1 MSDSFSEVTSQSWF
15 GRIGSSIK
23 GIIFGLILF
32 IVAFPVLF
40 WNEGRAVKTYKTL
53 KEGKGQVIT
62 VESATVDAANEG
74 KLVHMTGLATT
85 EEILADAT
93 FGISENAIK
102 IRRTVEMYQWQEKKS
117 SSKKKRVGGSEKT
130 TTTYNYSKVWS
141 DKLISSSKFKKSSE
155 HKNPSSMPYS
165 ENKVSAKT
173 VKVGAFD
180 LSSSLINK
188 VGPYEKMAMD
198 SSKTLPAEI
207 ASKGKIHDGSF
218 YIGTDPASPKVG
230 DVRISFQI
238 VKPLEVS
245 LVSQQL
251 GSSFEPFLS
260 KTGKTL
266 EMLSPGTLST
276 EAMFIQAEK
285 SNATLTLIL
294 RVVGFV
300 LMFIGLVMVLRPLSV
315 LADVLPFLGNLVSM
329 ATGLVAFLVA
339 GICALVTIA
348 VAWVV
353 YRPLLGVALLIAAGG
368 LAYFLITASKKKA
381 KAKAATA

>member
-1 MSDSFSEVTSQSWF
+1 
-15 GRIGSSIK
+15 
-23 GIIFGLILF
+23 
-32 IVAFPVLF
+32 
-40 WNEGRAVKTYKTL
+40 
-53 KEGKGQVIT
+53 
-62 VESATVDAANEG
+62 
-74 KLVHMTGLATT
+74 
-85 EEILADAT
+85 
-93 FGISENAIK
+93 
-102 IRRTVEMYQWQEKKS
+102 
-117 SSKKKRVGGSEKT
+117 
-130 TTTYNYSKVWS
+130 
-141 DKLISSSKFKKSSE
+141 
-155 HKNPSSMPYS
+155 
-165 ENKVSAKT
+165 
-173 VKVGAFD
+173 
-180 LSSSLINK
+180 
-188 VGPYEKMAMD
+188 MAMD

-207 ASKGKIHDGSF
+207 ASKGKIHDGRF
-218 YIGTDPASPKVG
+218 NIGTDPASPKVG

-251 GSSFEPFLS
+251 GSSFEPFVS

-300 LMFIGLVMVLRPLSV
+300 LMFIGLSMVLRPLSV